1 MWMVDSFTRLVY
13 TRIYEDDANAVLW
26 LSTICLAIHPI
37 RDFPRCSLCQVK
49 MTGHWPIGGGS
60 GGHTTNLRRGH
71 SSHILVQKITQATL
85 PVASV
90 TLVSLAAVFSRFFFS
105 RLYGLVLF
113 KFYWPRLS
121 LRAEVFIF
129 FSFVARGNI
138 LSNKRNR
145 YRCTQATHDFKKRP

>member
-13 TRIYEDDANAVLW
+13 TRIYEDDANALLW
-26 LSTICLAIHPI
+26 LSTISCHSPHSRFPALFSLSGQDDWTLARRRRI
-37 RDFPRCSLCQVK
+37 R
-49 MTGHWPIGGGS
+49 GGD
-60 GGHTTNLRRGH
+60 TTNLRRGH

-145 YRCTQATHDFKKRP
+145 YRCTQATLDFKKRP